1 MEFPKNEDIQRP
13 WVKAVESTRKFL
25 KGPSK
30 HTVICSDHINAD
42 CFVQTYRIKPS
53 FNLLAIKKVLDA
65 GAVPTIFQRPVP
77 KMTENIYKKEY
88 QTSENNR
95 KALEIKSK
103 KQNIPANSALDI

>member
-53 FNLLAIKKVLDA
+53 FNLLAIKKSLGCRSCAND
-65 GAVPTIFQRPVP
+65 F
-77 KMTENIYKKEY
+77 
-88 QTSENNR
+88 SETGSKNDR
-95 KALEIKSK
+95 KHLQER
-103 KQNIPANSALDI
+103 IPDFRK